1 MNFLS
6 YRQFLQKDIRLSAR
20 LAQNRLRPD
29 KMYYYLAKDIVDDHI
44 RAVGKNPP
52 TVFLS
57 FPFLSGNVSRHE
69 W

>member
-20 LAQNRLRPD
+20 LAQNRLCPD

-44 RAVGKNPP
+44 RAVDTRFFSHTGSK
-52 TVFLS
+52 T
-57 FPFLSGNVSRHE
+57 GQDG
-69 W
+69 